1 MSATEALAPA
11 ISSAIDRKA
20 LRVLK
25 AACAQNR
32 TLATA
37 ESCTGGLLASLL
49 TDVPGCSHAFER
61 GFVTYSNAAKTDLLA
76 VPERMLED
84 EGPVSQPVAAA
95 MARGALKASEADITL
110 SVTGYC
116 EATPEDPESVGGLVH
131 FACATREGGLKT
143 KVEFY
148 GDIGRAAVRLRCLE
162 SGLDL
167 IAETLE
173 IRA

>member
-11 ISSAIDRKA
+11 VSPAIDRKA
-20 LRVLK
+20 LRVLR

-61 GFVTYSNAAKTDLLA
+61 GFVAYTDTAKIDLLG

-84 EGPVSQPVAAA
+84 EGAVSQPVAAA

-116 EATPEDPESVGGLVH
+116 EATPDDPDSVAGLVH
-131 FACATREGGLKT
+131 FACATREGGLRT
-143 KVEFY
+143 HVEFY

-162 SGLDL
+162 TSLDL
-167 IAETLE
+167 IAGALDL
-173 IRA
+173 RA